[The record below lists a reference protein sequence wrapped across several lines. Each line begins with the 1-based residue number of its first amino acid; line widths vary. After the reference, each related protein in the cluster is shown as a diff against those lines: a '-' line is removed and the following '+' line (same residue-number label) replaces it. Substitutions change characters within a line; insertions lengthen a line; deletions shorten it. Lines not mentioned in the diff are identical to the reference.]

1 MVRASA
7 PFSFVEWSNRDSL
20 APLLRPL
27 RAVGAAIGPM
37 LDKQVSRQGVCY
49 LLTFGATL
57 LIAFM
62 NPKVR
67 DAVRCSLAPLGL
79 FAAWDIRWIDV
90 RLRITSAQSFIVVMD
105 VFTSMSLNLVR
116 LQFHDQ
122 FHDISSTSQLL

>member
-67 DAVRCSLAPLGL
+67 DAVRCSCSTRFVCSLGHQVDRHAIANNKCTVVHCGDGCIHVDVSEL
-79 FAAWDIRWIDV
+79 GAASV
-90 RLRITSAQSFIVVMD
+90 S
-105 VFTSMSLNLVR
+105 
-116 LQFHDQ
+116 
-122 FHDISSTSQLL
+122 